1 MCGIAGFL
9 DLRTETEAG
18 MGVALARRMAD
29 RIIHRGPDDSGVWSD
44 ASIGIFLA
52 HRRLSILDLSPAGHQ
67 PMVSASGRFVVVFN
81 GEIYNHADIRKDLET
96 EFRVPEWRGHSDTE
110 VMLTAF
116 EHYGLHGSLRR
127 FVGMFAMAVW
137 DREARELIMVRDRV
151 GEKPLY
157 FGRFGDIVVF
167 GSELKALR
175 AHSAFT
181 GEIDREALTLLL
193 RYGYVPARCSI
204 YRGLAK
210 VSPGTLVRFR
220 VGGAEPIVESFWSAC
235 DVATAGR
242 RDPWR
247 GSDAEATEELERLL
261 KQAVGLQL
269 QADVPV
275 GAFLSGG
282 IDSSLVVA
290 LAQTQSPCPVRTFSI
305 GFREEAYNEA
315 QYGKAVAH
323 HLGTDHTELY
333 VSPAEA
339 IAAIPSLPKIYD
351 EPFSDPSQIPTF
363 LVSRLAREHVTV
375 SLSGDGGD
383 ELFAGY
389 TRYVMGAKLW
399 HAVSLLPR
407 SLREILAAGLT
418 SQSPQ
423 AWNRVARSLR
433 SLIPKRARYANIGDK
448 LHKLGRLLKV
458 KPADVYPELMSHWSS
473 PADVVVGAREPSA
486 HLTLGDGQPEF
497 NNFVERG
504 AWLDLVGYLPDDI
517 LVKVDRASMAVSLES
532 RIPMLDHRV
541 VEFAWRLPLRMK
553 LRNGEAKWLPRQVL
567 YKHVP
572 KSLLDRPKMGFGIPL
587 ESWLRGPLREWAESL
602 ISDARLKRE
611 GYFNPAPIR
620 EKWTE
625 HLSGERNW
633 HYSLWNVLMFQAW
646 LECQEN
652 GQSAAR

>member
-1 MCGIAGFL
+1 MCGIAGFF
-9 DLRTETEAG
+9 DLRSETEAEPG
-18 MGVALARRMAD
+18 QTLARRMAD
-29 RIIHRGPDDSGVWSD
+29 RIVHRGPDDSGVWSD
-44 ASIGIFLA
+44 ASTGIFLA

-96 EFRVPEWRGHSDTE
+96 KFRVPEWRGHSDTE
-110 VMLTAF
+110 VMLAAF
-116 EHYGLHGSLRR
+116 EHYGLQSSLRR

-137 DREARELIMVRDRV
+137 DREARELILVRDRV

-193 RYGYVPARCSI
+193 RYSYIPAQYSI
-204 YRGLAK
+204 YRGVAK
-210 VSPGTLVRFR
+210 VSAGTLVRFR
-220 VGGAEPIVESFWSAC
+220 TGGEPVVESFWSAW
-235 DVATAGR
+235 DVATAGQ

-261 KQAVGLQL
+261 RQSVGLQL

-290 LAQTQSPCPVRTFSI
+290 LAQTQSSRPVRTFSI
-305 GFREEAYNEA
+305 GFKEEAYNEA
-315 QYGKAVAH
+315 QYGKAVAQ

-339 IAAIPSLPKIYD
+339 IAAIPGLPKIYD

-363 LVSRLAREHVTV
+363 LVSRLARENVTV

-423 AWNRVARSLR
+423 AWNRVARFLR
-433 SLIPKRARYANIGDK
+433 SPAPKRTRYTNIGDK
-448 LHKLGRLLKV
+448 LHKLARVLKV
-458 KPADVYPELMSHWSS
+458 NPADIYRELMSHWSNPS
-473 PADVVVGAREPSA
+473 DVVVGAQEPSPYLMPG
-486 HLTLGDGQPEF
+486 HGQPALS
-497 NNFVERG
+497 NFVERG

-553 LRNGEAKWLPRQVL
+553 LRNGVAKWLPRQVL
-567 YKHVP
+567 YRHVP
-572 KSLLDRPKMGFGIPL
+572 KSLLDRPKMGFGIPID
-587 ESWLRGPLREWAESL
+587 SWLRGPLREWAESL
-602 ISDARLKRE
+602 IGEPRLRRE
-611 GYFNPAPIR
+611 GYLDPAPIR
-620 EKWTE
+620 EKWKE

-633 HYSLWNVLMFQAW
+633 HYPLWNVLMFQAW
-646 LECQEN
+646 LEYKEN
-652 GQSAAR
+652 GQSAAP

>member
-9 DLRTETEAG
+9 DLRTETEAETG
-18 MGVALARRMAD
+18 EVLARRMAD
-29 RIIHRGPDDSGVWSD
+29 RIVHRGPDDSGVWSD
-44 ASIGIFLA
+44 ASTGIFLA

-67 PMVSASGRFVVVFN
+67 PMVSASGRFVTVFN

-96 EFRVPEWRGHSDTE
+96 TFCVREWRGHSDTE
-110 VMLTAF
+110 VMLAAF
-116 EHYGLHGSLRR
+116 EHYGLPGSLRR

-137 DREARELIMVRDRV
+137 DRETRELILVRDRV

-157 FGRFGDIVVF
+157 FGRFGDIIVF

-181 GEIDREALTLLL
+181 GEVDREALTLLL
-193 RYGYVPARCSI
+193 RYSYIPARYSI
-204 YRGLAK
+204 YRGVAK
-210 VSPGTLVRFR
+210 VSAGTLVRFR
-220 VGGAEPIVESFWSAC
+220 TDGEPLVEPFWSAW
-235 DVATAGR
+235 DVATAGQ

-261 KQAVGLQL
+261 RQSVGLQL

-290 LAQTQSPCPVRTFSI
+290 LAQTQSPRPIRTFSI
-305 GFREEAYNEA
+305 GFKEEAYNEA
-315 QYGKAVAH
+315 QYGKTVAH

-339 IAAIPSLPKIYD
+339 IAAIPCLPKIYD

-363 LVSRLAREHVTV
+363 LVSRLARENVTV

-407 SLREILAAGLT
+407 SLREILATGLT
-418 SQSPQ
+418 SLSPQ
-423 AWNRVARSLR
+423 TWNRLARSLR
-433 SLIPKRARYANIGDK
+433 SLVPKRARYANMGDK
-448 LHKLGRLLKV
+448 LHKLARVLKV
-458 KPADVYPELMSHWSS
+458 NPEDIYRELMSHWSS
-473 PADVVVGAREPSA
+473 PSDIVLGAQDPSTG
-486 HLTLGDGQPEF
+486 LMFGRGQPALR
-497 NNFVERG
+497 NFVERG

-553 LRNGEAKWLPRQVL
+553 LRNGEAKWLLRQVL
-567 YKHVP
+567 YRHVP
-572 KSLLDRPKMGFGIPL
+572 KSLLDRPKMGFGIPID
-587 ESWLRGPLREWAESL
+587 SWLRGPLREWAESL
-602 ISDARLKRE
+602 ISESRLRRE
-611 GYFNPAPIR
+611 GYLDPAPIR
-620 EKWTE
+620 KKWTE

-646 LECQEN
+646 LECKEN
-652 GQSAAR
+652 GQSAAI